1 MPSVTSLQ
9 SLSILVTD
17 NDQRMR
23 ESLRDL
29 LEAYGM
35 QCSVAENGQQVLEL
49 INHSHYDLVLLDL
62 NLTRV
67 NSLQLLHKVHD
78 EHPDTDFIV
87 LSADAGFS
95 KDRSISQL
103 GVLEILAKPF
113 DPRILL
119 ELIKNISENKHQRSE
134 KSDKCNQLDTLSDV
148 EKTLQELEAIIHKEE
163 LHLTNDI
170 INNSPVVV
178 FVWNN
183 SANWPVQF
191 VSENVV
197 NLLGYTA
204 NEFITGKV
212 NYNNIIH
219 PDDIE
224 RVNSERANNRGS
236 MQFLHKPYRL
246 ITKSGMVKWVDDSS
260 TCVCNEHGDVTYY
273 QGVLVDVTQRE
284 LSRQK
289 MLKNQR
295 SLQRLAHHDPLTGL
309 PNRILLLDRLKQSI
323 KKIKRI
329 KKCTALLYID
339 LDKFKEINDS
349 LGHNAGDKVLKSV
362 AKRLLDSVRAMDT
375 VARIGG
381 DEFIIIMESVSSI
394 EDVKKV
400 AEKLNHSLQQSVNIN
415 THELFVTS
423 SIGISLSP
431 DDSEDPEELIK
442 KADAAMYRSKQQG
455 RNTYHF
461 YNTAE
466 Q

>member
-35 QCSVAENGQQVLEL
+35 QCSVAENAQQVLEL
-49 INHSHYDLVLLDL
+49 FNHRHYDLVLLEL
-62 NLTRV
+62 NLTRE
-67 NSLQLLHKVHD
+67 NSLQLLRKVHK

-87 LSADAGFS
+87 LSADAGFA
-95 KDRSISQL
+95 KDRSISRL

-134 KSDKCNQLDTLSDV
+134 KSDQCSHLDTLSDV
-148 EKTLQELEAIIHKEE
+148 EKTLRELEAIIHKEE

-183 SANWPVQF
+183 STNWPVQF
-191 VSENVV
+191 VSENVI
-197 NLLGYTA
+197 NLLGYGA

-224 RVNSERANNRGS
+224 RVYSERANNRGS

-260 TCVCNEHGDVTYY
+260 TCVCNEHGDIVYY

-329 KKCTALLYID
+329 KKYTALLYID

-362 AKRLLDSVRAMDT
+362 AKRLLDSVRAVDT

-381 DEFIIIMESVSSI
+381 DEFIVIMESVSDI

-461 YNTAE
+461 YHSEE

>member
-1 MPSVTSLQ
+1 MPSVTLLQ
-9 SLSILVTD
+9 SLSILITD

-35 QCSVAENGQQVLEL
+35 QCSVAETTQQALEL

-67 NSLQLLHKVHD
+67 NSLQLLRKVHN

-87 LSADAGFS
+87 LSADASFS
-95 KDRSISQL
+95 EVRSVSQF

-119 ELIKNISENKHQRSE
+119 ELIKKISENKNQCSE
-134 KSDKCNQLDTLSDV
+134 KSDKCSQLDTLSDV

-224 RVNSERANNRGS
+224 QVNSERVSNRGS

-260 TCVCNEHGDVTYY
+260 TCVFNEHGDVAYY

-329 KKCTALLYID
+329 KKCTALLFID

-362 AKRLLDSVRAMDT
+362 AKRLLESVRAMDT
-375 VARIGG
+375 VARVGG
-381 DEFIIIMESVSSI
+381 DEFIVIMESVTDI

-400 AEKLNHSLQQSVNIN
+400 AEKLNYSLQQSVNIN

-442 KADAAMYRSKQQG
+442 KADAAMYCSKRKG

-461 YNTAE
+461 YQKTE
-466 Q
+466 

>member
-1 MPSVTSLQ
+1 MPSVTLPQ
-9 SLSILVTD
+9 SLSILITD

-49 INHSHYDLVLLDL
+49 FNHSHYDLVLLDL

-67 NSLQLLHKVHD
+67 NSLQLLRKVHN

-87 LSADAGFS
+87 LSADAGLS
-95 KDRSISQL
+95 KDRLISRL

-119 ELIKNISENKHQRSE
+119 ELIKNISENKRQHSE
-134 KSDKCNQLDTLSDV
+134 KTEQCSQLDTLSDV

-224 RVNSERANNRGS
+224 RVTSERANNRGS
-236 MQFLHKPYRL
+236 MQFLHKPYRF
-246 ITKSGMVKWVDDSS
+246 ITKSGIVKWVDDSS
-260 TCVCNEHGDVTYY
+260 TCVCNEHGDVAYY

-329 KKCTALLYID
+329 KKYTALLYID

-381 DEFIIIMESVSSI
+381 DEFIVIMESVSDI

-461 YNTAE
+461 YQNTE